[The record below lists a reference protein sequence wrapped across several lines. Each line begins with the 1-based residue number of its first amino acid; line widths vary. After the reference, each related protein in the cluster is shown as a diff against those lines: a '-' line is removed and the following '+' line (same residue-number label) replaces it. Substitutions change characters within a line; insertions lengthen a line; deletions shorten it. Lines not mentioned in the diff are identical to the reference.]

1 MSRSLLALRA
11 SPRPAGARADQ
22 SAAAPASVQL
32 WRRWLSQ
39 AWLMV
44 AVTSAA
50 SLIAVLAVAATDSP
64 AATRPFPPLD
74 GREAGAAATVEG
86 QATQGGVEESRPSD
100 EAATKEAGV
109 SPAAS
114 PGAKAGSAP
123 KDGPAAP
130 VAEDRGGANSTTKPA
145 GPARTTAPPAD
156 AERGRTQP
164 GGNGPAPSST
174 ITSAGGGASARCQDP
189 AGDPTTEGQAD
200 IDLVEVSLR
209 RDRLGLLVRFE
220 LRGSVT
226 ARTPTVEGVSAT
238 NTWQVLLASGK
249 DVLYAF
255 SVSQLGDD
263 WETNLVDFDSAG
275 GDRFGPLPP
284 PSGKTVEA
292 LIPADS
298 LVRLPASFTWWAST
312 STDRQIPRGI
322 FIGDDCPNGISEG
335 NAELSL
341 PTEASRSTF
350 TG

>member
-44 AVTSAA
+44 AVTSVA
-50 SLIAVLAVAATDSP
+50 SLIAVVAVAATDSP
-64 AATRPFPPLD
+64 AATRPFPPVD
-74 GREAGAAATVEG
+74 EREAGAAAAVEG
-86 QATQGGVEESRPSD
+86 QATQGGVEGSRPSD

-109 SPAAS
+109 SP
-114 PGAKAGSAP
+114 GAKAGSAP
-123 KDGPAAP
+123 KDGSAAP

-145 GPARTTAPPAD
+145 GPGRTTAPPAD
-156 AERGRTQP
+156 AEGGRTQP
-164 GGNGPAPSST
+164 GGKGPAPSST
-174 ITSAGGGASARCQDP
+174 TTSAGGGASARCEDP

-209 RDRLGLLVRFE
+209 RDRWGLLVRFE

-226 ARTPTVEGVSAT
+226 GRTPTVEAASAI
-238 NTWQVLLASGK
+238 NTWQVLMATGNN
-249 DVLYAF
+249 VLYAF

-263 WETNLVDFDSAG
+263 WETNLVDFASAD

-298 LVRLPASFTWWAST
+298 LGRLPASFTWWAST
-312 STDRQIPRGI
+312 TTDRQIPRGI
-322 FIGDDCPNGISEG
+322 FIGDDCPNGIGEG

>member
-22 SAAAPASVQL
+22 STPAPASVQL

-39 AWLMV
+39 AWLMA
-44 AVTSAA
+44 AVTSSV
-50 SLIAVLAVAATDSP
+50 SLIAVVAVAATDSP
-64 AATRPFPPLD
+64 AATRPFPPAD

-86 QATQGGVEESRPSD
+86 QATQDGVEGGQP
-100 EAATKEAGV
+100 AGETGV
-109 SPAAS
+109 S

-123 KDGPAAP
+123 RDGSAAP
-130 VAEDRGGANSTTKPA
+130 VAEDRGGANSTTNPA

-156 AERGRTQP
+156 AEGGRTQP
-164 GGNGPAPSST
+164 GGKGPAPSST
-174 ITSAGGGASARCQDP
+174 TTSAGGGASARCEDP

-209 RDRLGLLVRFE
+209 RNRLGLLVRFE
-220 LRGSVT
+220 LRGPVT
-226 ARTPTVEGVSAT
+226 ARTSTAEGASAT

-249 DVLYAF
+249 VVLYAF
-255 SVSQLGDD
+255 SVSQLGEE
-263 WETNLVDFDSAG
+263 WETNLVDFDSAD

-298 LVRLPASFTWWAST
+298 LGRLPASFTWWAST
-312 STDRQIPRGI
+312 TTDRQIPLGI
-322 FIGDDCPNGISEG
+322 FIGDDCPNGIGEG